1 MTNTPSKTSPR
12 KDASKKP
19 YRKPRLT
26 VYGDLREIT
35 LKGGNRGDGG
45 GKPKTKK

>member
-1 MTNTPSKTSPR
+1 MTNKPSPAPR
-12 KDASKKP
+12 KAAPKQP

-35 LKGGNRGDGG
+35 LKGANKSDGTG
-45 GKPKTKK
+45 VPATKK